1 MTFRPPRTRFTPPA
15 HPPTRQPW
23 RHRLT
28 GLALCGLLATSAGLL
43 PARQAQAADTY
54 TQTRYPIVLVHGML
68 GFDAIGPVRYFY
80 GIPEALRSGGAV
92 VYTPSVS
99 ALASSE
105 ERGEQLLAILRQ
117 YKAAYGHTKF
127 NLIGHSHG
135 GPTIRYVAAVAP
147 DLVASVTTVGAPHQ
161 GSAVADDIQRIGNQT
176 GTTPWIASL
185 VGSLGTL
192 ISWFSG
198 SPQLPQKPLDTLGSL
213 NTAGAKD
220 FNARFPQGAP
230 SGSCGQGAA
239 LVNGVRYYSVGGTS
253 VVTNILDP
261 FDGVLGIASISF
273 KGEANDGLVSRCSSH
288 WGQVI
293 RDDYPWNHGDEINQ
307 AFGLR
312 GLFAPDPVQFYRTQ
326 ANRLKQQG
334 L

>member
-1 MTFRPPRTRFTPPA
+1 M
-15 HPPTRQPW
+15 
-23 RHRLT
+23 
-28 GLALCGLLATSAGLL
+28 
-43 PARQAQAADTY
+43 
-54 TQTRYPIVLVHGML
+54 
-68 GFDAIGPVRYFY
+68 
-80 GIPEALRSGGAV
+80 
-92 VYTPSVS
+92 
-99 ALASSE
+99 
-105 ERGEQLLAILRQ
+105 
-117 YKAAYGHTKF
+117 
-127 NLIGHSHG
+127 
-135 GPTIRYVAAVAP
+135 
-147 DLVASVTTVGAPHQ
+147 
-161 GSAVADDIQRIGNQT
+161 ADDIQRIGNQT

-273 KGEANDGLVSRCSSH
+273 KGEANDGLVGRCSSH
-288 WGQVI
+288 LGKVI
-293 RDDYPWNHGDEINQ
+293 RDNYRMNHLDEVNQ
-307 AFGLR
+307 AFGLTS
-312 GLFAPDPVQFYRTQ
+312 LFETSPVSVYRQ
-326 ANRLKQQG
+326 HANRLKNAS